1 MPEVLTSPFLS
12 AIGQEATQGAARV
25 ALNNTANSMMGNYMS
40 LATPALNTG
49 LLSSLSSLGGKAW
62 DLLGSE
68 QGANALN
75 TGSGIFNAFN
85 QYNQG
90 KDYSKILKSQ
100 ESRSADAYARDK
112 EAAAKR
118 QLLTF

>member
-1 MPEVLTSPFLS
+1 MAGEYFLS
-12 AIGQEATQGAARV
+12 ALGNTASQGVANA
-25 ALNNTANSMMGNYMS
+25 ALNNASSSMMGNMMS
-40 LATPALNTG
+40 LANPALNTG

-90 KDYSKILKSQ
+90 KDYNKILKSQ
-100 ESRSADAYARDK
+100 EARTADAYARDK